1 MKNYKFIISG
11 KVQGV
16 YYRKSVALNA
26 NKLNFSGM
34 IKNLSN
40 GNVEAVVSCE
50 DERVVEFIKILK
62 EGSLYSKVTDIKQS
76 IVDKQCS
83 NGFKVVY

>member
-16 YYRKSVALNA
+16 YYRVSVKNNAL
-26 NKLNFSGM
+26 KLNYKGY

-40 GNVEAVVSCE
+40 GNVEAGVTCKESQLSG
-50 DERVVEFIKILK
+50 FISILQQ
-62 EGSLYSKVTDIKQS
+62 GSKSSNVTNIDQLEHNETFNKLFE
-76 IVDKQCS
+76 VR
-83 NGFKVVY
+83 